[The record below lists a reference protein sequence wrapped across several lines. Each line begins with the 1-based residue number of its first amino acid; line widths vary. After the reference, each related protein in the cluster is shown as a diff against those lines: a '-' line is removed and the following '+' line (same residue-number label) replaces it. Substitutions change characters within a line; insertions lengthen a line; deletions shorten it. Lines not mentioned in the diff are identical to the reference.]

1 MGDIPWGWADAF
13 QLLIQHGHVL
23 GEIRGYTLGQFRK
36 FSDAAQRA
44 HRRQLVDMGNVMR
57 ATTYDKNSF
66 GAFMKQLEG

>member
-1 MGDIPWGWADAF
+1 M
-13 QLLIQHGHVL
+13 L
-23 GEIRGYTLGQFRK
+23 GEIRSYTLGQFRR

-66 GAFMKQLEG
+66 GAFMKKLEG